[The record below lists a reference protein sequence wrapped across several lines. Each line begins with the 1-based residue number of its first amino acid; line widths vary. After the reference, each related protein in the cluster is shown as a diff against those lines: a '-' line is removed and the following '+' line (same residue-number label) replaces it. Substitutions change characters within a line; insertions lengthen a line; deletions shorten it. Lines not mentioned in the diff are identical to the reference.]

1 MDTQAE
7 AAVESAVGTVL
18 GTGGEVAVD
27 LPRVQVGSNP
37 QHLVLGLFMDYWLD
51 RDAYL
56 PSAAMVELLTE
67 FDNTAPSAR
76 AAIARL
82 ARRNVLEAT
91 KKGRRTYYR
100 LTETAAR
107 PLDQIQ
113 ERVVRFRAEDRPW
126 DGAWTTVM
134 FSVPEER
141 RDLRHVVRT
150 RLRYLGYA
158 PLYDNVWVSPR
169 ADRDQ
174 SVELLESVGVADA
187 TVLRSEVTYAAGG
200 GDPLT
205 AWDVDAIEARY
216 AEYIAKFGPLLE
228 RVEHGRV
235 GAAEALVARTDVK
248 ESWREL
254 LSVDP
259 ELPESLFPP
268 GWPGRRARRIFAG
281 VYDGLGPLAEAR
293 VRQLVAKHDPEL
305 ALLARHRTTTVTN
318 V

>member
-1 MDTQAE
+1 MEAHMETAVEAVLETGAE
-7 AAVESAVGTVL
+7 A
-18 GTGGEVAVD
+18 AVD

-37 QHLVLGLFMDYWLD
+37 QHLVLGLFMDYWPD
-51 RDAYL
+51 RAAYL

-82 ARRNVLEAT
+82 ARRNVLEAA

-100 LTETAAR
+100 LTATAAR
-107 PLDQIQ
+107 SLGRVQ
-113 ERVVRFRAEDRPW
+113 ERVVRFRAEERPW

-141 RDLRHVVRT
+141 RDVRHVART

-174 SVELLESVGVADA
+174 TVELFESVGVANA
-187 TVLRSEVTYAAGG
+187 TVLRAEVTYAAGG
-200 GDPLT
+200 GDPLS
-205 AWDVDAIEARY
+205 AWDVDAIGARY
-216 AEYIAKFGPLLE
+216 AEYIAEFAPLLE

-235 GAAEALVARTDVK
+235 GAAEALVARTEVK

-259 ELPESLFPP
+259 ELPADLLPA

-293 VRQLVAKHDPEL
+293 VRQLIAKYDPEL
-305 ALLARHRTTTVTN
+305 AGRARHRTTTTITET
-318 V
+318 

>member
-1 MDTQAE
+1 MEAHAE
-7 AAVESAVGTVL
+7 TAVETAL
-18 GTGGEVAVD
+18 GTGIEVAVD

-51 RDAYL
+51 REEYL

-82 ARRNVLEAT
+82 ARRNVLETT

-100 LTETAAR
+100 LTATAAR

-113 ERVVRFRAEDRPW
+113 ERVVRFRAEERPW

-141 RDLRHVVRT
+141 RDLRYVVRT

-174 SVELLESVGVADA
+174 TVELLESVGVANA

-200 GDPLT
+200 GAPLS
-205 AWDVDAIEARY
+205 AWDVDAIGARY
-216 AEYIAKFGPLLE
+216 AEYIAEFEPLLD

-259 ELPESLFPP
+259 ELPEDLLPS
-268 GWPGRRARRIFAG
+268 GWPGRRAQRIFAR

-293 VRQLVAKHDPEL
+293 VRQIIAKHDPEL
-305 ALLARHRTTTVTN
+305 APKARHRTTITTRA
-318 V
+318 

>member
-1 MDTQAE
+1 ME
-7 AAVESAVGTVL
+7 AAVEAV
-18 GTGGEVAVD
+18 VD
-27 LPRVQVGSNP
+27 LPRVQAGSNP
-37 QHLVLGLFMDYWLD
+37 QHLVLGLMTDYWFD
-51 RDAYL
+51 REDYL
-56 PSAAMVELLTE
+56 PSAALVELLTE

-82 ARRNVLEAT
+82 ARRNVLEST

-100 LTETAAR
+100 LTATAAR
-107 PLDQIQ
+107 PLEKIQ
-113 ERVVRFRAEDRPW
+113 ERVLRFRAEDRPW
-126 DGAWTTVM
+126 DGSWTTVM
-134 FSVPEER
+134 FSVSDEQRE
-141 RDLRHVVRT
+141 LRYVVRT

-174 SVELLESVGVADA
+174 TVELLESVGVTNA

-200 GDPLT
+200 GDPLA
-205 AWDVDAIEARY
+205 AWDVEAIGARY
-216 AEYIAKFGPLLE
+216 AEYIARFGPLLD

-248 ESWREL
+248 ESWRDL

-259 ELPESLFPP
+259 ELPEALLPP
-268 GWPGRRARRIFAG
+268 GWPGRRARRLFVR

-305 ALLARHRTTTVTN
+305 AAKTRHRTISTRP
-318 V
+318 

>member
-1 MDTQAE
+1 MNSTVNSTVDTSVE
-7 AAVESAVGTVL
+7 TAVE
-18 GTGGEVAVD
+18 EAVD
-27 LPRVQVGSNP
+27 LPRAQAGANP
-37 QHLVLGLFMDYWLD
+37 QHLVIGLVTDYWYD
-51 RDAYL
+51 REEYL
-56 PSAAMVELLTE
+56 PSAALVDLLTE

-82 ARRNVLEAT
+82 ARRNVLETT

-100 LTETAAR
+100 LTATAAR
-107 PLDQIQ
+107 PLEKIQ
-113 ERVVRFRAEDRPW
+113 ERVLRFRAEERPW
-126 DGAWTTVM
+126 DGTWATVM
-134 FSVPEER
+134 FSVPDER
-141 RDLRHVVRT
+141 RELRYVVRT

-174 SVELLESVGVADA
+174 TVELLESVGATNA

-200 GDPLT
+200 GDPLA
-205 AWDVDAIEARY
+205 AWDVDAIGDRY
-216 AEYIAKFGPLLE
+216 AEYIARFEPLLD

-248 ESWREL
+248 ESWRDL

-259 ELPESLFPP
+259 ELPETLLPS
-268 GWPGRRARRIFAG
+268 GWPGRRARRLFVR

-293 VRQLVAKHDPEL
+293 VRQLIAKHDPEL
-305 ALLARHRTTTVTN
+305 AHKTRHQTTSMTP
-318 V
+318 